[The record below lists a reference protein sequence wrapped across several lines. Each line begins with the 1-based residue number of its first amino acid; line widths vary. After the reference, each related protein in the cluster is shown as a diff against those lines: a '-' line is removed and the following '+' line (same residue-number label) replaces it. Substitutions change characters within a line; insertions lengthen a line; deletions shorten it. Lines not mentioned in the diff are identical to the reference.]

1 MSEPANLPS
10 SLRLDDRVAV
20 VIGGTG
26 ILCSRMAGVLAEAG
40 ARTVII
46 GRDQVNAGAV
56 LDRLRAGGRNVTFE
70 SCDAVSRTQLRSLVG
85 RILASRGSIDILV
98 NGAGLNSSTPFLDIS
113 DEEMERMVAV
123 NQFATMRSCQ
133 EFGKYFV
140 ERAQSSGVGASIINI
155 GSASGL
161 NPLSRVF
168 TYSMSKAAVHNLTK
182 SLAREWGPFGIRCN
196 VLVPGF
202 FPAEQNRAILTPER
216 IDQILRHT
224 PMGRF
229 GDPDELTGAT
239 LLLASDAGRFI
250 TGTELV
256 VDGGFS
262 VVSV

>member
-1 MSEPANLPS
+1 
-10 SLRLDDRVAV
+10 
-20 VIGGTG
+20 
-26 ILCSRMAGVLAEAG
+26 
-40 ARTVII
+40 
-46 GRDQVNAGAV
+46 
-56 LDRLRAGGRNVTFE
+56 
-70 SCDAVSRTQLRSLVG
+70 
-85 RILASRGSIDILV
+85 
-98 NGAGLNSSTPFLDIS
+98 
-113 DEEMERMVAV
+113 
-123 NQFATMRSCQ
+123 
-133 EFGKYFV
+133 
-140 ERAQSSGVGASIINI
+140 
-155 GSASGL
+155 
-161 NPLSRVF
+161 
-168 TYSMSKAAVHNLTK
+168 MSKAAVHNLTK